1 MKKFILIVFLSF
13 ILAQLASAVSV
24 TIYNNDLALVRDTK
38 TIKLVKGI
46 QTVEIDNVA
55 SKIDATSVL
64 PKFLSNTNKIKILEQ
79 NFDFDLVNPDKLLSK
94 YIGENIEIERT
105 GEDKRG
111 KLTGKLLATYGGLVV
126 QTENKLVINPQGE
139 ISLSKLPEDLRLK
152 PTLVWLLESEVE
164 GNNQLEVSYQ
174 TSGISWN
181 ADYVLVTNEKDTLS
195 DITGWVTINN
205 NCGATFKDAKLK
217 LVAGDVNRVSQDKYA
232 GKRLMALPMAME
244 ADDSNSSFQEKSFF
258 EYHIYELQRPST
270 LKDKEIKQIEFIS
283 AKNIPIKKGFTY
295 NPSSDPKKVKVSLDF
310 KNSKENNLGIPLPK
324 GRIRVSKYDADSIE
338 FIGEDNIDHTAKDA
352 KVSIDIGNAFDI
364 TGTKT
369 QTNNKTEG
377 KTSYQSFSIKIKN
390 SKNIPVEVN
399 IVETLNA
406 WSNWEIK
413 ENSSP
418 FTKKDKSTVE
428 FLITIPANAEKEV
441 TYTVKYWWK

>member
-46 QTVEIDNVA
+46 QSVEVDNVA

-64 PKFLSNTNKIKILEQ
+64 PKFLSNANKINILEQ
-79 NFDFDLVNPDKLLSK
+79 NFDFDLVNPEKLLSK

-111 KLTGKLLATYGGLVV
+111 KLTGKLLAIYGGLVL
-126 QTENKLVINPQGE
+126 QTENKLILNPQGE

-164 GNNQLEVSYQ
+164 GNNQLEISYQ

-181 ADYVLVTNEKDTLS
+181 ADYVLVTNEKDTLA

-205 NCGATFKDAKLK
+205 NCGATFKDTKLK
-217 LVAGDVNRVSQDKYA
+217 LVAGDINRVSQDRYA
-232 GKRLMALPMAME
+232 GKRLMALPMAMQTDE
-244 ADDSNSSFQEKSFF
+244 ANSSFQEKSFF
-258 EYHIYELQRPST
+258 EYHIYELQRKST

-283 AKNIPIKKGFTY
+283 AKNIPIKKVFTY
-295 NPSSDPKKVKVSLDF
+295 NADLDPKKIKVSLDF

-352 KVSIDIGNAFDI
+352 KLSIDIGNAFDI

-369 QTNNKTEG
+369 QTNNRTEN

-390 SKNIPVEVN
+390 SKDIPVEVN

-428 FLITIPANAEKEV
+428 FLITVPANAEKEV